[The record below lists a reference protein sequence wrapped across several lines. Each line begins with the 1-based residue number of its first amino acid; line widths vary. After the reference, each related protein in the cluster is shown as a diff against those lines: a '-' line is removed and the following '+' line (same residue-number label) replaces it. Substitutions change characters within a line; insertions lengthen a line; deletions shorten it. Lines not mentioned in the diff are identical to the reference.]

1 MKFESIIYIED
12 KSVLVERR
20 EKEVIGVG
28 QRKSW
33 RRRVKEWPLSFEVQ
47 PSLPFLLCFF
57 FFCYFFV
64 TLWPFEFLIMNG

>member
-33 RRRVKEWPLSFEVQ
+33 RRRVEI
-47 PSLPFLLCFF
+47 SLGFH
-57 FFCYFFV
+57 
-64 TLWPFEFLIMNG
+64 T